1 MATSPVT
8 AQMQVPVDTDKVDKA
23 DMVVDMAVNKA
34 VDSVADVELEVLVD
48 KPATP
53 AAVTDTCLVSHL

>member
-1 MATSPVT
+1 
-8 AQMQVPVDTDKVDKA
+8 MQVLVDTDKVDKA

-34 VDSVADVELEVLVD
+34 VDSVADVEVVLVD

-53 AAVTDTCLVSHL
+53 AAVTDTCLVSHLWNSLDPY

>member
-1 MATSPVT
+1 
-8 AQMQVPVDTDKVDKA
+8 MQVPVDTDKVDKA

>member
-1 MATSPVT
+1 
-8 AQMQVPVDTDKVDKA
+8 MQVPVDTDKVDKA

-34 VDSVADVELEVLVD
+34 VDSVADVEVVLVD